1 MGLLPLFA
9 IVLMMI
15 AIGMIAAYDRAARM
29 LGMLAV
35 AVVLAGVIAGLR
47 MQIFGASMSDRGWI
61 IAVDALVILLLTLGI
76 PVLSGGLLAAWVKRR
91 LGAIGGVILGW
102 ILGLAV
108 LLIMGIRV
116 IVFLTE
122 RGVQL

>member
-108 LLIMGIRV
+108 LWIMGIRV